1 MTSLE
6 RYFMT
11 QDKIIAED
19 KENTLIALG
28 IVEKEYAPDG
38 KSSYLYSKYDY
49 IDGEKRYYREVVA
62 KISDEEY
69 AEVLRKKEL
78 VEAIHTKERQERER
92 KYANQRANLIKK
104 WVPAFEKPKSEWDDP
119 DKKDDQPTGKSKV
132 AAILSGIAWI
142 SLILGA
148 IIGIILLF
156 AEPIAGGI
164 VIGSVFVES
173 ISFFALAEIL
183 NNLAEQTAIMR
194 GGMIYKEIN
203 K

>member
-6 RYFMT
+6 RYFKT

-19 KENTLIALG
+19 KEKTLIALG
-28 IVEKEYAPDG
+28 IIEKEYAPDG
-38 KSSYLYSKYDY
+38 KSTYLYSKCDY
-49 IDGEKRYYREVVA
+49 INGEKRYYREIA
-62 KISDEEY
+62 ATITDEEY

-78 VEAIHTKERQERER
+78 VEAIQAKERQERER
-92 KYANQRANLIKK
+92 KYANQRTNLAKK
-104 WVPAFEKPKSEWDDP
+104 WVPVFEKPKSEWGDP
-119 DKKDDQPTGKSKV
+119 DKKDVQPTGKSKV
-132 AAILSGIAWI
+132 AAILSGIAWASI
-142 SLILGA
+142 ILGA

-164 VIGSVFVES
+164 VLGSVFVES
-173 ISFFALAEIL
+173 LFLFALAEIL
-183 NNLAEQTAIMR
+183 NNLAEQTAILR

>member
-6 RYFMT
+6 RYFKA

-19 KENTLIALG
+19 KEKTLIALG

-38 KSSYLYSKYDY
+38 KSTYLYSKYDY
-49 IDGEKRYYREVVA
+49 IDGEKRYYREIA
-62 KISDEEY
+62 ANISDEEY

-78 VEAIHTKERQERER
+78 VEAIQAKERQERER
-92 KYANQRANLIKK
+92 KYANQRANLVKK
-104 WVPAFEKPKSEWDDP
+104 WVPVFEKPKSEWDDP
-119 DKKDDQPTGKSKV
+119 DKKDVQPTGKSKV
-132 AAILSGIAWI
+132 AAILSGLAWI

-148 IIGIILLF
+148 ISGIILLF
-156 AEPIAGGI
+156 AEPITGGI

-173 ISFFALAEIL
+173 IFLFALAEIL

-194 GGMIYKEIN
+194 GGMIYKETN